1 MFIQTS
7 ECEHGVLPIYT
18 VLLSICISRLKIAQ
32 VAGEGKAVTRFT
44 ICGVQAS
51 EFTGI
56 PATGK
61 SAVVTAIGS
70 QRIVDGS
77 AQLHDAGV
85 RGWCSSWERDDVGS
99 QGQLYI

>member
-61 SAVVTAIGS
+61 SAVVTAIGG
-70 QRIVDGS
+70 QRIVDG
-77 AQLHDAGV
+77 QIV
-85 RGWCSSWERDDVGS
+85 EGW
-99 QGQLYI
+99 LN